1 MSGED
6 NSISHDA
13 NEALFRDVLFN
24 NIIEKSAPASKPKK
38 ARVNRTKKST
48 TEAKPNHDES
58 NKDDNLPVNTTEMVD
73 FCDYLATEIFESL
86 PRDLQ
91 TVSYEALKE
100 DEGLSDKWSLPLSL
114 ITYEE
119 IAELV
124 SPSVSDTLQSYGLI
138 DPPKSD
144 LQSFLSPIVAAY
156 LSQATSPPVAWAATK
171 TEACEMCERW
181 WVPLTYHHLIP
192 REVHE
197 KVLKRGWHEERM
209 LQSVAWLCRACHSFV
224 HRMASNEELAREYY
238 TIDKIF
244 AREDVEKFA
253 KWMGTVRWKKR

>member
-1 MSGED
+1 MSGDDVEASD
-6 NSISHDA
+6 DA
-13 NEALFRDVLFN
+13 NGALFRDVLFN

-38 ARVNRTKKST
+38 ARVNKTKKST
-48 TEAKPNHDES
+48 TGASTNYDQS
-58 NKDDNLPVNTTEMVD
+58 NEDNTPPVNTTEMVD

-86 PRDLQ
+86 PKDLQ
-91 TVSYEALKE
+91 SISHENLKE
-100 DEGLSDKWSLPLSL
+100 DQDLSDKWSLPLSL
-114 ITYEE
+114 STYEE

-144 LQSFLSPIVAAY
+144 LQSFLSPIVATY
-156 LSQATSPPVAWAATK
+156 LAQATAPPIAWAATK

-197 KVLKRGWHEERM
+197 KVLKRGWHEEKM

-238 TIDKIF
+238 TIDRIC